1 MDKEVI
7 DKFFELLKKANEEN
21 NEKAIVDLMK
31 LIGLEGNINELEE
44 DGKNENKTIFYIN
57 YVNLIQELNNI

>member
-44 DGKNENKTIFYIN
+44 DVVQEAAERFINRINK
-57 YVNLIQELNNI
+57 